1 MAICNSFL
9 YVYQRLHALSWI
21 YEDFGPT
28 ANELEG
34 EKSGAL
40 RSDGVASGTPKRW
53 RSKKRITR
61 DSGFRGGNEATK
73 KPKQVAPKSG
83 VATRNSRN

>member
-1 MAICNSFL
+1 M
-9 YVYQRLHALSWI
+9 YDYQRLHALSWI

-40 RSDGVASGTPKRW
+40 RSDGGCLWNA
-53 RSKKRITR
+53 KKVEVQKTHHP
-61 DSGFRGGNEATK
+61 GFWF
-73 KPKQVAPKSG
+73 
-83 VATRNSRN
+83 